1 MASELTDREKA
12 SMSIDAGRSSLM
24 EMLDTLTIDYP
35 ALVDFDRL
43 AMLVASYVSAVSYQ
57 QSELYDKEPE
67 KRLEYV
73 VKGLDSLELALAID
87 DKGCLKVDIHPI
99 PNPFDFL
106 VLRNFICGPEDES
119 DITYEH
125 LDGNNYYYIRNLNF
139 YLTVDVVKQ
148 LNVNP
153 QQVIN
158 MIKEEI
164 KDEIGRVRKSMDAS
178 SKQTLSKP

>member
-1 MASELTDREKA
+1 MASELTDKQRA
-12 SMSIDAGRSSLM
+12 SMSIDAGCSSLM
-24 EMLDTLTIDYP
+24 KMLDTLTIDYP
-35 ALVDFDRL
+35 ALVDYDRL
-43 AMLVASYVSAVSYQ
+43 AKLVASYVSAVSYQ

-73 VKGLDSLELALAID
+73 VKGLERRELALTID
-87 DKGCLKVDIHPI
+87 DKGRLKADIYPI
-99 PNPFDFL
+99 PFPTDIFIFHDFIRGL
-106 VLRNFICGPEDES
+106 EDESEDES
-119 DITYEH
+119 DITYKH
-125 LDGNNYYYIRNLNF
+125 VDGNNYYYIRNLNL

-164 KDEIGRVRKSMDAS
+164 KDEIGRVRKSKDI
-178 SKQTLSKP
+178 

>member
-24 EMLDTLTIDYP
+24 EMLDTLTIDNP
-35 ALVDFDRL
+35 ALVDYERL

-73 VKGLDSLELALAID
+73 VKGLERRELALAID
-87 DKGCLKVDIHPI
+87 DKGRLKVDIYPI

-106 VLRNFICGPEDES
+106 VFRNFIRGLEDGLEDES
-119 DITYEH
+119 DVTYKH

-164 KDEIGRVRKSMDAS
+164 KGEIGRVRKSKDE
-178 SKQTLSKP
+178 